1 MGRQTPLF
9 KLHQELNARIVDFG
23 GWDMPVQYSSQIGEH
38 HAVRRAAGVFDVS
51 HMCVVDLKGPRVRAF
66 LQHLLA
72 NDVGK
77 LRTAGKA
84 LYSCMLNERGGV
96 IDDLIVYFLTEDW
109 FRAVVNAGTRD
120 KDLAWIRRL
129 AAPFGVTVI
138 ERTDLAML
146 AVQGPEARDKAVQLL
161 GAAERAAALAL
172 GVFVGRELGSW
183 FVARTGYTGED
194 GFEIMMPAAD
204 AVPAWRRLNS
214 LGVASCGL
222 GARDTLRLE
231 AGMNLYGHEMDESTH
246 PYESGLA
253 WTVALEPAGRDF
265 VGRAALAAILE
276 AGVAA
281 RLAGLLLED
290 RGVLR
295 SHQKVVAAAGEGE
308 ITSGTFSPT
317 LERSIALARVPAATP
332 EQVQVEIRGKL
343 LNARVVKPPFVR
355 NGRPQIPL
363 LT

>member
-1 MGRQTPLF
+1 VARKTPLF
-9 KLHQELNARIVDFG
+9 ALHQELGARIVDFG

-51 HMCVVDLKGPRVRAF
+51 HMCVVDLKGSRVRAF
-66 LQHLLA
+66 LAQLLA
-72 NDVGK
+72 NDVAK
-77 LRTAGKA
+77 LTTAGKA

-96 IDDLIVYFLTEDW
+96 IDDLIAYFLTESW

-120 KDLAWIRRL
+120 QDLAWIRSH
-129 AAPFGVTVI
+129 AGAFGVEVT

-146 AVQGPEARDKAVQLL
+146 AIQGPEARAKAAQLL
-161 GAAERAAALAL
+161 AAGEAEAALAL
-172 GVFVGRELGSW
+172 GVFSGRELGSW

-231 AGMNLYGHEMDESTH
+231 AGMNLDGHDMDESTH
-246 PYESGLA
+246 PLESGLA
-253 WTVALEPAGRDF
+253 WTVALEPQGRAF
-265 VGRAALAAILE
+265 VGREALE
-276 AGVAA
+276 AIRA
-281 RLAGLLLED
+281 RGPGRKLVGLLLED

-295 SHQKVVAAAGEGE
+295 SHQKVVVAGVGEGE

-332 EQVQVEIRGKL
+332 QRVQVDIRGKL
-343 LNARVVKPPFVR
+343 LNAKVVKPPFVR
-355 NGRPQIPL
+355 FGKSL